1 METIGKVLSITL
13 LTIFGSA
20 AATVYLIDSDVLPSY
35 LDKPAAVY
43 TSDTKPKEK
52 PADLHTVASYRE
64 REIILYAEEG
74 EVKDEP
80 GERSDVKPIWGQS
93 YDAHPA
99 SSLKSEE
106 RARELARNNST
117 DSLIENIDYWNNQ
130 YYLLVKT
137 GNRESA
143 DKAFRNYSE
152 YTKALGIKQSSNR

>member
-20 AATVYLIDSDVLPSY
+20 AATVYLIDTDILPSY
-35 LDKPAAVY
+35 LDKPTAVY
-43 TSDTKPKEK
+43 TSDTKVKEK
-52 PADLHTVASYRE
+52 PADLHTVTSYRE
-64 REIILYAEEG
+64 SERIIYAEESK
-74 EVKDEP
+74 VKDEP
-80 GERSDVKPIWGQS
+80 KERSDVKPIWGQG

-106 RARELARNNST
+106 RARELAQNNST
-117 DSLIENIDYWNNQ
+117 DSIIENIDYWNNQ
-130 YYLLVKT
+130 YSLLVKT
-137 GNRESA
+137 GNRVSA